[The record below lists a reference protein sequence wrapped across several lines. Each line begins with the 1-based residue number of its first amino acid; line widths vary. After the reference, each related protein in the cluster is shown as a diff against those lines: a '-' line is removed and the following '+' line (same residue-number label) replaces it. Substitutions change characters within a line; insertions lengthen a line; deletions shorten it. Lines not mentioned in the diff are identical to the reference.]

1 MGYSHD
7 LDSGV
12 RFSEYNKEGKSV
24 KEIPT
29 SAAQIRRPLPRALFN
44 PFDRR
49 VKLRHES
56 FAGFGVPR

>member
-1 MGYSHD
+1 VGYSHD

-12 RFSEYNKEGKSV
+12 RFAEDNKEGESV

-29 SAAQIRRPLPRALFN
+29 SAAQIRRPLPRPLFN
-44 PFDRR
+44 PFDCR

-56 FAGFGVPR
+56 FASFGVPR